1 MMKLR
6 FSIIVSTF
14 IVLISC
20 RGDQEDFQVI
30 DQVLKMYVKSVSNQD
45 LLNNKIPGSYSSVS
59 LLDLLSETAL
69 TPVSGFSLL
78 KDSDTIT
85 YLDYAAGA
93 TRLLKDSISPE
104 LKTYR
109 SRFIIRYSKTSNS
122 QTVNDDGIIEI
133 EYKWTPSVFE
143 LSKLWY
149 DNELKFTK
157 VTGQPNIVTIVK

>member
-1 MMKLR
+1 MC
-6 FSIIVSTF
+6 
-14 IVLISC
+14 C
-20 RGDQEDFQVI
+20 RGDQEEFQVI
-30 DQVLKMYVKSVSNQD
+30 DQVLKMYVKSPSNQD

-69 TPVSGFSLL
+69 TPVSGSSLL

-109 SRFIIRYSKTSNS
+109 SRFIIRYSKTNNS
-122 QTVNDDGIIEI
+122 QTVNDDDIIEI